1 MIKEFFSRSGN
12 RSNLFGLSLKRDF
25 RNLVKYLLKY
35 QSLKFILRD
44 LKGLESKF
52 RGATLLIVANG
63 PSSRKLD
70 PETIEEFQSKGGY
83 LMTMNW
89 AHLNPSVKSSRP
101 DFWISADRRP
111 SEDSRKGRDFQR
123 WLSTRSGTLVFVP
136 EIRAGLFATL
146 FPKHRVVA
154 FCRLAIRHL
163 RPNYWGEKPI
173 YPKSFLSQTGLHA
186 IQIGIWL
193 GFSRIFVIGFD
204 NSFFKEVW
212 VNSENQLR
220 NLVSHAGEAT
230 REESGGGNLAS
241 FLASQAIL
249 FDDYLKFSEYEI
261 MNLDLDSFTDAFKKV
276 PITAL
281 LEKAKG

>member
-1 MIKEFFSRSGN
+1 MTREFFSRIGN
-12 RSNLFGLSLKRDF
+12 RSTLFGLSLGRDF
-25 RNLVKYLLKY
+25 QNWAKYLSNY
-35 QSLKFILRD
+35 QAFKLILRD

-63 PSSRKLD
+63 PSSRKLN
-70 PETIEEFQSKGGY
+70 PETIEDFRRKGGY

-111 SEDSRKGRDFQR
+111 SEDSRKGRDLQR
-123 WLSTRSGTLVFVP
+123 WLGKRSGTLVFVP
-136 EIRAGLFATL
+136 EIRAGLFAML
-146 FPKHRVVA
+146 FPKHQVVA

-186 IQIGIWL
+186 IQIGVWL

-204 NSFFKEVW
+204 NSFFKEVQ
-212 VNSENQLR
+212 VNSQNQLR

-230 REESGGGNLAS
+230 REETAGGNLAS

-276 PITAL
+276 PIRAL
-281 LEKAKG
+281 LAKANG

>member
-1 MIKEFFSRSGN
+1 MIKEFFSRFGN
-12 RSNLFGLSLKRDF
+12 SYNLLGLSLRKDL
-25 RNLVKYLLKY
+25 RNLVKYLSNY
-35 QSLKFILRD
+35 QSFKFILRD
-44 LKGLESKF
+44 MKGLESKF
-52 RGATLLIVANG
+52 CGATLLIVANG
-63 PSSRKLD
+63 PSSKKLN
-70 PETIEEFQSKGGY
+70 PETIEEFRSKGGY

-89 AHLNPSVKSSRP
+89 AHLNPSVKSIRP

-111 SEDSRKGRDFQR
+111 FEDSRKGRDFQR
-123 WLSTRSGTLVFVP
+123 WLGIRSGTLVFVP
-136 EIRAGLFATL
+136 EIRAGLFAML
-146 FPKHRVVA
+146 FPKHQVAA

-186 IQIGIWL
+186 IQIGVWL

-204 NSFFKEVW
+204 NSFFKEVR
-212 VNSENQLR
+212 VNRQNQLR
-220 NLVSHAGEAT
+220 NLVSHAGETT

-281 LEKAKG
+281 VPKATI